1 MKREFTIAGY
11 EIITIPIENLVPH
24 EGLIE
29 KHVKKLLNEIKNDDF
44 LKRPLAVSRLDK
56 FGYKGKF
63 LIHDGHHRTESL
75 KRLGCKSV
83 KATIIDFSDE
93 KIKVRK
99 YYDWKVD
106 FPKEKVIELALNALK
121 GGKLLPRRDRT
132 FIEVNGKLLK
142 LQNNEMVEPARPTP
156 LKELKRKAKTRQTSG

>member
-1 MKREFTIAGY
+1 MKKEFTIAGY
-11 EIITIPIENLVPH
+11 EIIKIPIESLVPH

-29 KHVKKLLNEIKNDDF
+29 RHVKKLLNEIKNDDF
-44 LKRPLAVSRLDK
+44 LKRPLAVSKLDK

-75 KRLGCKSV
+75 KRLGCKYV
-83 KATIIDFSDE
+83 KATVIDFSD
-93 KIKVRK
+93 KNIIVRK
-99 YYDWKVD
+99 YYNWDVD

-132 FIEVNGKLLK
+132 FIKAGGKLLK

-156 LKELKRKAKTRQTSG
+156 LKELKRKIKKKDD

>member
-1 MKREFTIAGY
+1 MKEFTVAGY
-11 EIITIPIENLVPH
+11 EIVKIPIESLVPH

-29 KHVKKLLNEIKNDDF
+29 RHVQKIFNEIKNDGF

-56 FGYKGKF
+56 FGHRGKF

-83 KATIIDFSDE
+83 KATVIDFFDE

-99 YYDWKVD
+99 YYNWEVD
-106 FPKEKVIELALNALK
+106 FPKEKVIELALNALN

-132 FIEVNGKLLK
+132 FIEADGKLLK

-156 LKELKRKAKTRQTSG
+156 LKELK